1 MNHDSQFAARLR
13 SEMGRRRLRLV
24 DLAGELGVSVNTI
37 SNWRRGH
44 AEPPF
49 YRLIELADQLDVT
62 TDWLLGLE
70 P

>member
-1 MNHDSQFAARLR
+1 
-13 SEMGRRRLRLV
+13 MGRRRLRLV